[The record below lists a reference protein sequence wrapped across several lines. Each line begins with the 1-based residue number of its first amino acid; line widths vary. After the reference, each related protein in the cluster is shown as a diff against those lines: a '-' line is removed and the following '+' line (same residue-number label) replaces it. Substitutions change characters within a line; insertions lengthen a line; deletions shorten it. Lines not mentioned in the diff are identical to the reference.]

1 MVKRI
6 EGLFNSQAQRCAK
19 SFNLVCIALNSSS
32 LYAKPYN
39 FEANLHIKDTF

>member
-19 SFNLVCIALNSSS
+19 TFNLACIALNSSS
-32 LYAKPYN
+32 LYVKPSN